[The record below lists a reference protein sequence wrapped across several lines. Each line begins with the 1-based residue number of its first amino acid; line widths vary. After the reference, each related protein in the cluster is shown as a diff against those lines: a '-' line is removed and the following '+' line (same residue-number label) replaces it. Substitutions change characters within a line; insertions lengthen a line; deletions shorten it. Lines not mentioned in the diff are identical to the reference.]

1 MARSRRWAA
10 TLALLASAVLLAG
23 CATASTREVVS
34 PKDRHRIGVEIL
46 NSNWSTVA
54 GEFPGTEQ
62 PVVVITRTIPDEAW
76 AGTMVACLRDRGFN
90 AIVLRDGLTY
100 TAPPDFSAARVAVSR
115 YVCDSTT
122 PTATEVT
129 RYLNRPQLDALYRYY
144 VGSVR
149 PCLLV
154 AGAPS
159 SPPPDWFAFVTSAV
173 SKPIWHPF
181 DLAWQALP
189 DPVVH
194 YLEQRC
200 PPVPPW
206 LDLGR

>member
-1 MARSRRWAA
+1 
-10 TLALLASAVLLAG
+10 
-23 CATASTREVVS
+23 VVS
-34 PKDRHRIGVEIL
+34 PQDRQRIGVEIV
-46 NSNWSTVA
+46 NSNWSRVI
-54 GEFPGTEQ
+54 GEFPGTPQ
-62 PVVVITRTIPDEAW
+62 PVVVITRTIPDNAW
-76 AGTMVACLRDRGFN
+76 AATMVDCLHERGFA
-90 AIVLRDGLTY
+90 AITLRDGLTY
-100 TAPPDFSAARVAVSR
+100 TAPPEFSAARVAVSR

-122 PTATEVT
+122 PTVTAVT
-129 RYLNRPQLDALYRYY
+129 RYLNRAQLDALYRYY

-159 SPPPDWFAFVTSAV
+159 SRPPDWFTFVTGAL
-173 SKPIWHPF
+173 SKPVWHPF
-181 DLAWQALP
+181 DLAWQQLP
-189 DPVVH
+189 DPVIR